1 MPDNKY
7 PQYGDDARR
16 MFLEGKTAKEIAQI
30 LPISEKTVGEW
41 AAFGDWKG
49 DRKKARSQF
58 QSDEETVKT
67 LMRKFLAELSDKP
80 MSQVSPADL
89 DMLAKL
95 TSTLRSIQSM
105 LDPKAATLLVMR
117 KFLEFVASKDKEL
130 HQGLL
135 EILPEFFE
143 LMGR

>member
-16 MFLEGKTAKEIAQI
+16 VFIEGKTAKEIAQI
-30 LPISEKTVGEW
+30 LPISDKTVGEW
-41 AAFGDWKG
+41 AVLGDWKD

-58 QSDEETVKT
+58 SSDEETVKT
-67 LMRKFLAELSDKP
+67 LMRKFLAELSNKP
-80 MSQVSPADL
+80 MSQVRPADV

-117 KFLEFVASKDKEL
+117 KFLEFVAGKDKEL
-130 HQGLL
+130 HQSLL
-135 EILPEFFE
+135 EIIPEFFE
-143 LMGR
+143 IMGR

>member
-7 PQYGDDARR
+7 PQYGEDARR
-16 MFLEGKTAKEIAQI
+16 MFLDGKTAKEIAQI
-30 LPISEKTVGEW
+30 LPLSEKTVGEW
-41 AAFGDWKG
+41 AVLGDWKE

-58 QSDEETVKT
+58 QSDEETVKA
-67 LMRKFLAELSDKP
+67 LMRKFLAELSNKP
-80 MSQVSPADL
+80 MAQLSPADL

-117 KFLEFVASKDKEL
+117 KFLEFVAGKNKEL
-130 HQGLL
+130 HQSIV

-143 LMGR
+143 VMGR